1 MRYVIRVGEFFVN
14 SVDIEFGGY
23 VSEIVLSKEVMKN
36 FTKEGAER
44 IAKMVNGEVISMGDL
59 GLND

>member
-1 MRYVIRVGEFFVN
+1 MFVIKVGDFYVQDVEVA
-14 SVDIEFGGY
+14 FGGFI
-23 VSEIVLSKEVMKN
+23 SNMTLSKEMVKG

-59 GLND
+59 GINE